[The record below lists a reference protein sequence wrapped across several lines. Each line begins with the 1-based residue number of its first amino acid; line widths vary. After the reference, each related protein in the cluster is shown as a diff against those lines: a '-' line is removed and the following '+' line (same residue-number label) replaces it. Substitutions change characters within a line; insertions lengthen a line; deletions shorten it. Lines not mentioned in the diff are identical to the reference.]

1 MAVHYGEYIEI
12 KNNYEKDSEMQL
24 NRLQIHIL
32 EKICS
37 DLDLEMDDYLI
48 KFSMEYINRFV
59 ISIDDLT
66 EAEGDAWITKAYL
79 KSLG

>member
-1 MAVHYGEYIEI
+1 
-12 KNNYEKDSEMQL
+12 MQL
-24 NRLQIHIL
+24 NRLQVHIL

-48 KFSMEYINRFV
+48 KFSMEYIERIV
-59 ISIDDLT
+59 VSIDALT
-66 EAEGDAWITKAYL
+66 EEEGDTWITKAYL